1 MQANVLRDLR
11 TRRGLSVRQLAAR
24 SGVHYT
30 TLSRFENGLAPRE
43 AHVRALADALG
54 VSPRTLTR
62 GGVR

>member
-1 MQANVLRDLR
+1 MNSSTLRDLR
-11 TRRGLSVRQLAAR
+11 VRRGLSVRQLAAR

-30 TLSRFENGLAPRE
+30 TLSRFENGLALRE
-43 AHVRALADALG
+43 EHVRALADALG